1 MNAKQIQ
8 ATNKETAEVHTGTIK
23 QIADLTGINLKTLTR
38 NLTKK
43 DTFETDLWEIK
54 KDTSEP
60 QEPKKDTENFK
71 KDTPKLKKD
80 TKKDIPSDSKRT
92 PDKYLDAQK
101 LHMKPS
107 EESTREKVII
117 PSGPC
122 VIKGCGRTTYHTQT
136 IDGEKVFICFNK
148 CQDIPKHNSDTIVRQ
163 DLKETIDA
171 IKNSL
176 SGNIITT
183 GDKVKPPKPKTPDY
197 PIIP

>member
-8 ATNKETAEVHTGTIK
+8 ATNKDTAEVHTGTIK

-60 QEPKKDTENFK
+60 QKPK

-117 PSGPC
+117 PSGLC
-122 VIKGCGRTTYHTQT
+122 VICERTTYHTQT
-136 IDGEKVFICFNK
+136 IDGELVFICYAQ
-148 CQDIPKHNSDTIVRQ
+148 CQDIDHHTERIRTDPKDNAIIQ
-163 DLKETIDA
+163 LLIKEGKLKGKVVLATEID
-171 IKNSL
+171 
-176 SGNIITT
+176 
-183 GDKVKPPKPKTPDY
+183 
-197 PIIP
+197 PI